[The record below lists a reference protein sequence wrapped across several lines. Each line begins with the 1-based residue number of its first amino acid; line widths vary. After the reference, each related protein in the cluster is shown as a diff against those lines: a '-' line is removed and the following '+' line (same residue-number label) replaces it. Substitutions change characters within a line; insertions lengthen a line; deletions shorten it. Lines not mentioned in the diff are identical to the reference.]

1 MRNVDRP
8 VGLPQDER
16 IAWNEA
22 LFRAANERMHAWS
35 EREEKSASERHMC
48 FCECGDLE
56 CKGRLWLTTA
66 EYETI
71 RADELRFAVLVG
83 HVFPEIE
90 RVVSEHDGRYMVVE
104 KTEGVRAILER
115 THGPRSG

>member
-1 MRNVDRP
+1 VTSVDGP
-8 VGLPQDER
+8 AGASQSER

-35 EREEKSASERHMC
+35 ERAEEPPSERHMC

-56 CKGRLWLTTA
+56 CKGRLWLTSS
-66 EYETI
+66 EYESI

-90 RVVSEHDGRYMVVE
+90 QVVSEHDGRFMVVE
-104 KTEGVRAILER
+104 KTEGVRAILEQ

>member
-1 MRNVDRP
+1 MSSVDGP
-8 VGLPQDER
+8 AGVPQDAR

-90 RVVSEHDGRYMVVE
+90 RVVSEHDGRYLVVE